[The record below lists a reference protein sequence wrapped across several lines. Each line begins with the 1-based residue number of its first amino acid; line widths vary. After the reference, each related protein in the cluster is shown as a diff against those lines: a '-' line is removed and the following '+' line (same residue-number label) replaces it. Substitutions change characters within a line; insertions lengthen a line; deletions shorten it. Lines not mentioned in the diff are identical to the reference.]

1 MKYFVF
7 ACTALGAVA
16 GAWAQTE
23 HFVESATLVARYDLG
38 SPYSGFEPSIAT
50 PYSNISTSS
59 GQAVTGG
66 GAVSGTAPIT
76 RVVMDDIT
84 PSAGFAGQE
93 VTRMYFSVANLG
105 MATITAR
112 VRLRWWKADGAG
124 GDPGTYYSD
133 PAAVGFTFF
142 AMPFP
147 VGISLYF
154 FDLMPGTMNM
164 PSGTMWFGTTFDN
177 NANTTGAT
185 PSDLNDLGVAL
196 FDPPTVGSSA
206 DTMFLTTAP
215 GSYFGLNNPA
225 GSRFDYGGNPK
236 ANVYYRLEAV
246 PEPGSVAALGIG
258 LAALARWRRR
268 SR

>member
-1 MKYFVF
+1 MKKF
-7 ACTALGAVA
+7 ALVCSAIGAATAG
-16 GAWAQTE
+16 WAQTE
-23 HFVESATLVARYDLG
+23 YMVESATLVAHYDLG
-38 SPYSGFEPSIAT
+38 SPYYAFEPAIAT
-50 PYSNISTSS
+50 PYSNIATSR
-59 GQAVTGG
+59 GQAFANG
-66 GAVSGTAPIT
+66 GAVAGTAPIT
-76 RVVMDDIT
+76 RLVMDDIT
-84 PSAGFAGQE
+84 PVGGFAGQE
-93 VTRMYFSVANLG
+93 VTRLYFSVANVG
-105 MATITAR
+105 SATINAR
-112 VRLRWWKADGAG
+112 VRLRWWKADGVG
-124 GDPGTYYSD
+124 GDPGSYYSD

-147 VGISLYF
+147 VGISLFF
-154 FDLMPGTMNM
+154 FDLAPGTMNI

-225 GSRFDYGGNPK
+225 GSRLDFGGNPK

-246 PEPGSVAALGIG
+246 PEPASLVALALG
-258 LAALARWRRR
+258 LAAWKGRRR